1 MKKNKNFNFIGT
13 LIITF
18 VLLLIV
24 YTGWDAFKVR
34 PQIKEKVDTVSVEFK
49 ELKIYLDAKLPEIDS
64 VLILHTD
71 QIQEQNLQLSEINKL
86 TQVLS
91 EK

>member
-1 MKKNKNFNFIGT
+1 MKKHKKFNFIGT
-13 LIITF
+13 LIISF
-18 VLLLIV
+18 VILLIV